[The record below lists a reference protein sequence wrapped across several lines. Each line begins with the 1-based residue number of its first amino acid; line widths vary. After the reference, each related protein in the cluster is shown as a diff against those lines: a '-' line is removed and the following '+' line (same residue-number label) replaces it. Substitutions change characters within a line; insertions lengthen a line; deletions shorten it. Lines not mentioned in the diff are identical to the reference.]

1 MAGSAPWGGV
11 DCPIGVCLE
20 ALQGRGLPHR
30 CPLFPER
37 VGGWVS
43 SGGRAPASSGLPHRC
58 PLCGWSHTLDP
69 GMRLKSSSQPM
80 VFESVSFP
88 KGCKRMQL
96 ILRRPE
102 ISSIMLIRE

>member
-1 MAGSAPWGGV
+1 MDGCPPLA
-11 DCPIGVCLE
+11 DCPN
-20 ALQGRGLPHR
+20 RY
-30 CPLFPER
+30 
-37 VGGWVS
+37 
-43 SGGRAPASSGLPHRC
+43 
-58 PLCGWSHTLDP
+58 PLCGWSHTP
-69 GMRLKSSSQPM
+69 RIQGMRLKSPSQLM